1 MTPHCGISNCGV
13 FMEFLYSIT
22 LYKSGV
28 YNILVKLQM
37 ITTFST
43 YHGISFPVA
52 CEIHHC
58 YCYVRKLSTRS
69 EHRINS
75 ADFTWEKIGLSFISF
90 V

>member
-43 YHGISFPVA
+43 YHGTNLVFQWL
-52 CEIHHC
+52 
-58 YCYVRKLSTRS
+58 VR
-69 EHRINS
+69 
-75 ADFTWEKIGLSFISF
+75 FTTATAT
-90 V
+90 